1 MTLNF
6 SNNQQIEVP
15 VHDFGLMLN
24 CAVRYSL
31 GRRTYMPHI
40 ITAFISPLLP
50 HIDDNALYVMI
61 DDIEKSYSYGDE
73 DIDKPAWMN
82 FLRQCKA
89 EKQRRDDHVG

>member
-6 SNNQQIEVP
+6 SNDKQIEVSD
-15 VHDFGLMLN
+15 HDFGLILN

-31 GRRTYMPHI
+31 GRRTYMPHLT
-40 ITAFISPLLP
+40 TAFISPLLP

-61 DDIEKSYSYGDE
+61 DDIEKSHSYGDE

-89 EKQRRDDHVG
+89 EKQRREIK

>member
-15 VHDFGLMLN
+15 DHDFGLMLN

-89 EKQRRDDHVG
+89 EKQRRNNK